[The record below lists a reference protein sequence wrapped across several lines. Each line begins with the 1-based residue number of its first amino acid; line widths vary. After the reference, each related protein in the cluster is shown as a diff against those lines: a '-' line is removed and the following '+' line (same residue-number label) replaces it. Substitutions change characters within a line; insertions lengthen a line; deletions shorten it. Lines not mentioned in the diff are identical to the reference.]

1 MGESIGIKW
10 RGRLDGR
17 HDGAGGDSDPSG
29 AMAAGDRADIF
40 ERIADLRRRLAVAVQ
55 PDCDA
60 LETELAIL
68 SALADG
74 GTQRVA

>member
-1 MGESIGIKW
+1 MDERIGTIW
-10 RGRLDGR
+10 RGQ
-17 HDGAGGDSDPSG
+17 HDGAGGDAEPPR
-29 AMAAGDRADIF
+29 MRAARESRDIF
-40 ERIADLRRRLAVAVQ
+40 VRIADLRRRLAVAS
-55 PDCDA
+55 DHECDA